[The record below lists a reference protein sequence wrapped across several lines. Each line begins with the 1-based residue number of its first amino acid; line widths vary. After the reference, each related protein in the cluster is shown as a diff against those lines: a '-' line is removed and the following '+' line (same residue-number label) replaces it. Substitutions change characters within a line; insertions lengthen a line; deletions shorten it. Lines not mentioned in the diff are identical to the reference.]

1 MNKPRLTLVMSH
13 YNAGGAERVMSIMA
27 NYWAAKGWH
36 IHLLTLTEADKPPF
50 YPLHP
55 TIEWQGLNL
64 SKPLG
69 NPFLGI
75 IRMSGRLRRL
85 RLAIQQTSPDAV
97 ISFNDETNVVTLLAL
112 LGSGIPVIVGE
123 RNDPHCHKMN
133 NPWRLLRPL
142 VYRQAACLVT
152 QTQHALEYFPR
163 PIRSRIRVI
172 PNPVIRPSEIEK
184 HYGHANTKS
193 DKVVLAMGR
202 LEPQKGFDLLIQA
215 FSKIAAKHPDYTLEI
230 WGEGQ
235 ERAKLESMIA
245 DMQLKGRVN
254 LPGVTKTPYE
264 KMRQARVF
272 VLSSRYEGFPNVLC
286 EAMACGMPV
295 ISFNCHS
302 GPSEIIR
309 DGIDGILASPEDID
323 ALADA
328 MDRLLSEESERLR
341 VAVHAT
347 EITER
352 FGVDKIMDQWTGL
365 IREMQVGESMDKHS
379 R

>member
-13 YNAGGAERVMSIMA
+13 YCAGGAERVMSIMA
-27 NYWAAKGWH
+27 NYWAAKGWL
-36 IHLLTLTEADKPPF
+36 IHLYTLTEADKPPF

-55 TIEWQGLNL
+55 AVIWQGLDL
-64 SKPLG
+64 SQPLG
-69 NPFLGI
+69 NPFLAVF
-75 IRMSGRLRRL
+75 RMYGRLRRL

-97 ISFNDETNVVTLLAL
+97 ISFNDETNVVTLLSM
-112 LGSGIPVIVGE
+112 LGLSVPVVVGE
-123 RNDPHCHKMN
+123 RNDPHCHEMK

-142 VYRQAACLVT
+142 VYRQAAYLVT
-152 QTQHALEYFPR
+152 QTQHALEYFEKPVR
-163 PIRSRIRVI
+163 LRTRVI
-172 PNPVIRPSEIEK
+172 PNPVIRPAKTSEQ
-184 HYGHANTKS
+184 YGQES
-193 DKVVLAMGR
+193 SRQRDKVVLAMGR

-215 FSKIAAKHPDYTLEI
+215 FSKVSAKHPDYTLEI

-235 ERAKLESMIA
+235 ERNNLEKMVADLRLKERVSM
-245 DMQLKGRVN
+245 
-254 LPGVTKTPYE
+254 PGVTKVPHE
-264 KMRQARVF
+264 KMRQADLF

-309 DGIDGILASPEDID
+309 NGIDGILVPDGDAY

-328 MDRLLSEESERLR
+328 MDCLLSDESERMRL
-341 VAVHAT
+341 AAHAT

-352 FGVDKIMDQWTGL
+352 FGIDKIMDQWTSL
-365 IREMQVGESMDKHS
+365 ITGISDYS
-379 R
+379 PSI